1 MEFGYPTI
9 KAIEVKP

>member
-9 KAIEVKP
+9 KVIEVKQ